1 MKNFILFIITAV
13 LITSAGVNLTRGED
27 YGLSSDPRL
36 AKARESFFKAEGY
49 MEKAHKEF
57 RRRPGL
63 AKKQFEH
70 AEDYYAKAR
79 FIYQEEGHKY
89 GIDVSHEVAVCSKK
103 DREAHVWVGKAR
115 GKSVKKSGF

>member
-1 MKNFILFIITAV
+1 MKRIICFIIAAA
-13 LITSAGVNLTRGED
+13 LITTAGAQSTFSED

-36 AKARESFFKAEGY
+36 AEARESFDKAERY

-70 AEDYYAKAR
+70 AEDYYAKAS
-79 FIYQEEGHKY
+79 FMYKE
-89 GIDVSHEVAVCSKK
+89 K
-103 DREAHVWVGKAR
+103 DRSTA
-115 GKSVKKSGF
+115 